1 VSVKVKICGVR
12 TPAILDVAAEAG
24 ADYIGLI
31 FFPRSPRHI
40 EPEAAR
46 ALVERARG
54 KVKSVAV
61 LVDPDDAAVDRVAT
75 EVAPDFLQLHGSE
88 TPERAAAIKA
98 RSGLPII
105 KAISVEGRGDAAKAS
120 AYRGIAELILFDAKA
135 DAAALLPG
143 GNGVVFDWTALSGPS
158 IDRPFALSGGLN
170 AANVG
175 EAIAVTRASLV
186 DVSSGVERA
195 PGDKDA
201 GLVRDFISA
210 AKSAGPDLKAKA
222 S

>member
-1 VSVKVKICGVR
+1 MKVKICGVR

-31 FFPRSPRHI
+31 FFPRSPRYV

-46 ALVERARG
+46 TLVERAGG
-54 KVKSVAV
+54 KVKTVAV
-61 LVDPDDAAVDRVAT
+61 LVDPDDALIDLVAT
-75 EVAPDFLQLHGSE
+75 TVRPDLIQLHGRE
-88 TPERAAAIKA
+88 TPGRAAAVKA

-105 KAISVEGRGDAAKAS
+105 KAIAVAAPEDVAEAA
-120 AYRGIAELILFDAKA
+120 AYKSIADVILFDAKA
-135 DAAALLPG
+135 DPAALLPG
-143 GNGVVFDWTALSGPS
+143 GNGVAFDWQALAGAG
-158 IDRPFALSGGLN
+158 IERPFALSGGLTPG
-170 AANVG
+170 NVG
-175 EAIAVTRASLV
+175 EAIGVTHAAIV

-201 GLVRDFISA
+201 TLVREFIGA
-210 AKSAGPDLKAKA
+210 AKSARPEVRAKA